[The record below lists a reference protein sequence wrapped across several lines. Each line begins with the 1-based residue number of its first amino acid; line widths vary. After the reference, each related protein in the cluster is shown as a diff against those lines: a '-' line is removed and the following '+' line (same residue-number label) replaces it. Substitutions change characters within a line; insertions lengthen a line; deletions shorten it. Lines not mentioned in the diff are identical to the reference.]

1 MTDEYEL
8 SAEDVALFRQEA
20 GPVRP
25 VAHDRIAPARPRPGP
40 FPRSTL
46 ADEAQ
51 VLQDMLSDEYDP
63 AEFETGE
70 ELLFARPGLQHG
82 LLRKLRRG
90 QFSIGAEF
98 DLHGMTVP
106 VARQALANFLAQC
119 QRSGIRCVRIIHG
132 KGNGSP
138 QRQPILKTK
147 ISGWLR
153 QRNDVLAFCSA
164 RPADG
169 GNGALYVLLKKSG
182 SGR

>member
-1 MTDEYEL
+1 MANEYKP
-8 SAEDVALFRQEA
+8 SAEDVALFRREA

-25 VAHDRIAPARPRPGP
+25 MPYDKIPPARPRPDP
-40 FPRSTL
+40 SPRSTL

-51 VLQDMLSDEYDP
+51 VFQDMLSDEYDP
-63 AEFETGE
+63 VEFETGE
-70 ELLFARPGLQHG
+70 ELLFARSGLQHG

-106 VARQALANFLAQC
+106 MARQGLADFLKQC
-119 QRSGIRCVRIIHG
+119 RRSNIRCVRVIHG

-147 ISGWLR
+147 IGGWLR

-164 RPADG
+164 RPVDG

-182 SGR
+182 SGG